1 MSNLE
6 IKDSRNNAV
15 NAISDVG
22 LAVLEGNVDPLSA
35 AIALREVR
43 RTIESVEKGIKSRVL
58 EAAEQQCEGVDQ
70 GIYKYDGYE
79 IQVQEGSGRYD
90 FSGIEEIEALEAKLK
105 DIKDRH
111 KQAYKM
117 HLKGQLMVDE
127 DTGEIVAPAG
137 YKGYGKQVRFT
148 MKQKKGV

>member
-22 LAVLEGNVDPLSA
+22 LAVLEGNVNPLSA
-35 AIALREVR
+35 AIALREVKK
-43 RTIESVEKGIKSRVL
+43 TIESVEKGIKSRVL
-58 EAAEQQCEGVDQ
+58 EAAETECEGVDH
-70 GIYKYDGYE
+70 GVLKFEGYE

-90 FSGIEEIEALEAKLK
+90 FSGISEVIKLEAELNELK
-105 DIKDRH
+105 ERH

-127 DTGEIVAPAG
+127 DTGEVVQPAG
-137 YKGYGKQVRFT
+137 YKGYGKQVRFSV
-148 MKQKKGV
+148 KQKKGV